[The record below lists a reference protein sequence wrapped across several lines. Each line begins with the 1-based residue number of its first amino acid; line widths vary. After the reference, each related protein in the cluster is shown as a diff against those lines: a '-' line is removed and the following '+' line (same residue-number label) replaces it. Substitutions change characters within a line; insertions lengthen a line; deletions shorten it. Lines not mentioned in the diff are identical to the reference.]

1 MPVRMTQ
8 VGFNEG
14 QDWLNYK
21 TSDTLSIELQALI
34 CSTGDVVFLV
44 TSILVLLC
52 KELQEDWDN
61 LTSGDSAETEIF
73 TLLVGVFELE

>member
-1 MPVRMTQ
+1 MTQ

-21 TSDTLSIELQALI
+21 TSHTLSIELQALV
-34 CSTGDVVFLV
+34 CSTRDIVFLV

-61 LTSGDSAETEIF
+61 LTSRNGAETEVF
-73 TLLVGVFELE
+73 SLLVGVFNL